1 MEITG
6 TSNRIIEV
14 NLTQKDVKE
23 IRVHEKDRKMYL
35 GAKGLGLKLLYDR
48 LIPGIDPLGEDN
60 YLAFMMG
67 VFMGTG
73 APWENPVCMI
83 IDEQG
88 VDFEDASAFW
98 GMDAEKT
105 QESLQV
111 EKKCGILA
119 IGPAGENR
127 VPIANIRS
135 GDRFL
140 GRGGMGAV
148 MGSKN
153 LKAIVATETVRPLH
167 TANSAPV
174 PMWTGATARAFFR

>member
-1 MEITG
+1 MLTSSCGGPFGMALKTAGFDGLLVTG
-6 TSNRIIEV
+6 RS
-14 NLTQKDVKE
+14 
-23 IRVHEKDRKMYL
+23 
-35 GAKGLGLKLLYDR
+35 
-48 LIPGIDPLGEDN
+48 
-60 YLAFMMG
+60 
-67 VFMGTG
+67 
-73 APWENPVCMI
+73 ENPVVLI
-83 IDEQG
+83 IDDQG
-88 VDFEDASAFW
+88 VTFEDASPMW

-105 QESLQV
+105 QESLQND
-111 EKKCGILA
+111 KKCGMLA

-153 LKAIVATETVRPLH
+153 LKAIVAKGGTFKIVPKNPDRSKRLKKRRPPISTG
-167 TANSAPV
+167 TAHPLNFASSAPV